1 LAEELSPRRN
11 VAFVDLLDRVL
22 HRGAVL
28 NADITLSVADVDL
41 VYVSLRALI
50 ASVDTVEGL
59 KGRAVERALDGV
71 SPAQGDRAR

>member
-1 LAEELSPRRN
+1 LGEELSSRRN

-50 ASVDTVEGL
+50 ASVDTVEGI
-59 KGRAVERALDGV
+59 KREAAERAIDGP
-71 SPAQGDRAR
+71 SPTQGERAR